1 MVHNGGSSGA
11 RARTPHHMRFHA
23 SAHTRGGVAFYMA
36 DFPRTLMKGSPDGA
50 VEPARHRQETL
61 DLAA

>member
-1 MVHNGGSSGA
+1 
-11 RARTPHHMRFHA
+11 MRFHA